1 MSISRTFLWTPE
13 PGGNLFAIHLPFD
26 PREVF
31 GKARAPVIVSIGGH
45 RYRSTVAHMGGPP
58 FVPLRKSNRAAAG
71 IVDDCAAIE
80 VTLTL
85 DEAERTVEVPDDL
98 TAALAQA
105 DARAGWDRL
114 SFTTKREHVEAI
126 EGAAKAETREK
137 RLAKAV
143 EAAKAKSA

>member
-1 MSISRTFLWTPE
+1 
-13 PGGNLFAIHLPFD
+13 
-26 PREVF
+26 
-31 GKARAPVIVSIGGH
+31 
-45 RYRSTVAHMGGPP
+45 MGGPP
-58 FVPLRKSNRAAAG
+58 FVPLRKSNRFAAG

-114 SFTTKREHVEAI
+114 SFTTRREHVEAI